1 MKNLKKLLCVSLC
14 LLMALSLFAACG
26 KTGGESGT
34 QPSEVDTE
42 ATADISEAP
51 ADETDAEETDAPTAE
66 SVSRPTAE
74 GGQLVK
80 AYDVTLYLPE
90 FLTANE
96 WNGML
101 GVYDYYTGEYYS
113 SRPSGMDVALSVTA
127 DSNVKTTL
135 DDYARTETA
144 ERLGAEVTPVETE
157 LNGFTWLKC
166 TVSETKCAYFA
177 IFNEGLYEIY
187 AERGGDTQENYDAAV
202 KMLEQTLFLALAED

>member
-1 MKNLKKLLCVSLC
+1 MKNLKKMFCVSLC

-34 QPSEVDTE
+34 QPSAVDTE
-42 ATADISEAP
+42 APADITEAP
-51 ADETDAEETDAPTAE
+51 ADETEAEETDAPTAE

-101 GVYDYYTGEYYS
+101 GVYDYYTGENTTGT
-113 SRPSGMDVALSVTA
+113 PTGMDITLSATA
-127 DSNVKTTL
+127 ESNADGDL
-135 DDYARTETA
+135 QSYARATSEQKYRLTAEPKTETF
-144 ERLGAEVTPVETE
+144 
-157 LNGFTWLKC
+157 NGISWLVLQADGK
-166 TVSETKCAYFA
+166 KDYYA
-177 IFNEGLYEIY
+177 IFNEGLYEIHTVQGGESAEAY
-187 AERGGDTQENYDAAV
+187 AAALN
-202 KMLEQTLFLALAED
+202 MLEETLFLAVNPD